1 MAREAGYHGA
11 KHWIDTELG
20 YQPTPPADPK
30 IERDRLAD
38 ELARAA
44 DNFKNLTRARRNK
57 VEEAGRTGRGGLVAT
72 DHAGAPVGVNFYKHH
87 LGDYD
92 AATAH
97 LSWDEDQAY
106 TRLLRLYYR
115 TEKPIPDRHRRGMP
129 TYARAHDAATSRRRG
144 SAARILRAPRYGV
157 AQQTGGRGDHRIP
170 GNQQA
175 SEARKWG
182 PRERQRRHRKRRK
195 ELFERCRE
203 RDGNGPVTRTATAIT
218 STQEPEPRTP
228 LPPSGAFARFWAA
241 WPKSDRKA
249 ARGKCEQLWRRG
261 GFDASAEQ
269 IVAHVEAMKSS
280 IDWRK
285 ESGAFIPAPLVYLN
299 QRRWEGADNR
309 PAAPE
314 LRLAI

>member
-1 MAREAGYHGA
+1 
-11 KHWIDTELG
+11 
-20 YQPTPPADPK
+20 
-30 IERDRLAD
+30 
-38 ELARAA
+38 
-44 DNFKNLTRARRNK
+44 
-57 VEEAGRTGRGGLVAT
+57 
-72 DHAGAPVGVNFYKHH
+72 VNFYKHH

-115 TEKPIPDRHRRGMP
+115 TEKPIPTDTGEACRLTRARTTPQRHAVEVVLREFFELRDTGWHNK
-129 TYARAHDAATSRRRG
+129 RADEELAAFSRQVEHNRHVG
-144 SAARILRAPRYGV
+144 SM
-157 AQQTGGRGDHRIP
+157 GGRPRKPAANPSGFQDETKVVSGKNP
-170 GNQQA
+170 NQNQ
-175 SEARKWG
+175 
-182 PRERQRRHRKRRK
+182 
-195 ELFERCRE
+195 
-203 RDGNGPVTRTATAIT
+203 I
-218 STQEPEPRTP
+218 PEPITP
-228 LPPSGAFARFWAA
+228 LPPSGGFARFWSA

-261 GFDASAEQ
+261 GFDAAAEQ

-285 ESGAFIPAPLVYLN
+285 ESGAYIPAPLVYLN